1 MMNKNQPIIEFKDV
15 RKEFGENLAIH
26 DLNLAIQPGELFVLV
41 GTSGSGKTT
50 TLKMI
55 NQLITQTDGDILFN
69 GKKLKEFDKRSLRL
83 DIGYVLQQIA
93 LFPTMTVAQNI
104 SVIPDMKKMPKKQ
117 IAEIT
122 DNLLAQVGLNPDE
135 YRNRMPDELSGGE
148 QQRIGIV
155 RALAAKPPIVLF
167 DEPFSALDPIVRTQL
182 QDLVLDLHQ
191 RMHNTIV
198 FVTHD
203 MDEALKLGD
212 RIGVMSHGQL
222 LQVAT
227 PDNIAQHPVNE
238 FVENFFAG
246 TVAKNIF
253 DTQLAKLV
261 RTGYVTKAKSPTDE
275 ATILTD
281 TATLDDAF
289 QALSKNTQIGVKHD
303 TQLVG
308 YLNRQAVMRYLSEV
322 KR

>member
-1 MMNKNQPIIEFKDV
+1 MTNKQPIIEFKNV
-15 RKEFGENLAIH
+15 RKEFGENLAIQ
-26 DLNLAIQPGELFVLV
+26 DLNLAIKPGELFVLV

-69 GKKLKEFDKRSLRL
+69 GKKLKEFDKQSLRL

-93 LFPTMTVAQNI
+93 LFPTMTVAQNV

-117 IAEIT
+117 TAKIV
-122 DNLLAQVGLNPDE
+122 DSLLSQVGLDPE
-135 YRNRMPDELSGGE
+135 KYRDRLPSELSGGE
-148 QQRIGIV
+148 QQRIGII

-182 QDLVLDLHQ
+182 QDLVLDLHHN
-191 RMHNTIV
+191 MHNTIV

-212 RIGVMSHGQL
+212 RIGIMSHGKL
-222 LQVAT
+222 LQVDT
-227 PDNIAQHPVNE
+227 PDDIAQHPVNE

-246 TVAKNIF
+246 TVAKNVF
-253 DTQLAKLV
+253 ETPVGKLIK
-261 RTGYVTKAKSPTDE
+261 TGYTYRKQTGTNLEPQ
-275 ATILTD
+275 LTESD
-281 TATLDDAF
+281 TLEMAF
-289 QALSKNTQIGVKHD
+289 QLLSKTAEVSVNRSDQV
-303 TQLVG
+303 VG
-308 YLNRQAVMRYLSEV
+308 YLNRQQVIRYLSEV

>member
-1 MMNKNQPIIEFKDV
+1 MTNKQPIIEFKNV
-15 RKEFGENLAIH
+15 RKEFGENLAIQ
-26 DLNLAIQPGELFVLV
+26 DLNLAIKPGELFVLV

-69 GKKLKEFDKRSLRL
+69 GKKLKEFDKQSLRL

-93 LFPTMTVAQNI
+93 LFPTMTVAQNV

-117 IAEIT
+117 TAKIV
-122 DNLLAQVGLNPDE
+122 DSLLSQVGLDPE
-135 YRNRMPDELSGGE
+135 KYRDRLPSELSGGE
-148 QQRIGIV
+148 QQRIGII

-182 QDLVLDLHQ
+182 QDLVLDLHHN
-191 RMHNTIV
+191 MHNTIV

-212 RIGVMSHGQL
+212 RIGIMSHGKL
-222 LQVAT
+222 LQVDT
-227 PDNIAQHPVNE
+227 PDDIAQHPVNE

-246 TVAKNIF
+246 TVAKNVF
-253 DTQLAKLV
+253 ETPVGKLIK
-261 RTGYVTKAKSPTDE
+261 TGYTYRKQTGTNLEPQ
-275 ATILTD
+275 LTESD
-281 TATLDDAF
+281 TLEMTF
-289 QALSKNTQIGVKHD
+289 QLLSKTAEVSVNRSDQV
-303 TQLVG
+303 VG
-308 YLNRQAVMRYLSEV
+308 YLNRQQVIRYLSEV

>member
-1 MMNKNQPIIEFKDV
+1 MTNKQPIIEFKNV
-15 RKEFGENLAIH
+15 RKEFGKNLAIQ
-26 DLNLAIQPGELFVLV
+26 DLNLAIKPGELFVLV

-69 GKKLKEFDKRSLRL
+69 GKKLKEFDKQSLRL

-93 LFPTMTVAQNI
+93 LFPTMTVAQNV

-117 IAEIT
+117 TAKIV
-122 DNLLAQVGLNPDE
+122 DSLLSQVGLDPE
-135 YRNRMPDELSGGE
+135 KYRDRLPSELSGGE
-148 QQRIGIV
+148 QQRIGII

-182 QDLVLDLHQ
+182 QDLVLDLHHN
-191 RMHNTIV
+191 MHNTIV

-212 RIGVMSHGQL
+212 RIGIMSHGKL
-222 LQVAT
+222 LQVDT
-227 PDNIAQHPVNE
+227 PDDIAQHPVNE

-246 TVAKNIF
+246 TVAKNVF
-253 DTQLAKLV
+253 ETPVGKLIK
-261 RTGYVTKAKSPTDE
+261 TGYTYRKQTGTNLEPQ
-275 ATILTD
+275 LTESD
-281 TATLDDAF
+281 TLEMAF
-289 QALSKNTQIGVKHD
+289 QLLSKTAEVSVNRSDQV
-303 TQLVG
+303 VG
-308 YLNRQAVMRYLSEV
+308 YLNRQQVIRYLSEV

>member
-1 MMNKNQPIIEFKDV
+1 MTNKQPIIEFKNV
-15 RKEFGENLAIH
+15 RKEFGENLAIQ
-26 DLNLAIQPGELFVLV
+26 DLNLAIKPGELFVLV

-69 GKKLKEFDKRSLRL
+69 GKKLKEFDKQSLRL

-93 LFPTMTVAQNI
+93 LFPTMTVAQNV

-117 IAEIT
+117 TAKIV
-122 DNLLAQVGLNPDE
+122 DSLLSQVGLDPE
-135 YRNRMPDELSGGE
+135 KYRDRLPSELSGGE
-148 QQRIGIV
+148 QQRIGII

-182 QDLVLDLHQ
+182 QDLVLDLHHN
-191 RMHNTIV
+191 MHNTIV

-212 RIGVMSHGQL
+212 RIGIMSHGKL
-222 LQVAT
+222 LQVDT
-227 PDNIAQHPVNE
+227 PDDIAQHPVNE
-238 FVENFFAG
+238 FIENFFAG
-246 TVAKNIF
+246 TVAKNVF
-253 DTQLAKLV
+253 ETPVGKLIK
-261 RTGYVTKAKSPTDE
+261 TGYTYRKQTGTNLEPQ
-275 ATILTD
+275 LTESD
-281 TATLDDAF
+281 TLEMAF
-289 QALSKNTQIGVKHD
+289 QLLSKTAEVSVNRSDQV
-303 TQLVG
+303 VG
-308 YLNRQAVMRYLSEV
+308 YLNRQQVIRYLSEV